1 MSKENMFD
9 LTGKVAVITGASSG
23 LGVQFAKTLAKA
35 GANLAILAR
44 RRDKLEEVKKEIE
57 AEYSVEVFVEPCD
70 VLSIS
75 DIRSSV
81 QKIRE
86 HYKHI
91 DILVNNAGVATSQ
104 PSHQHSDEEWQKVIN
119 TNLNAVFYFA
129 REIGNIMVQQKY
141 GKIINLGSIH
151 SRVAMPGM
159 PLTAYA
165 TSKGGVL
172 MMTKALA
179 AEWAKDGI
187 TVNAIGPSYVKSE
200 MTKTAFSNPDTL
212 KAIES
217 LCPMGRVGNPEE
229 LDGALLYFASNASSF
244 TTGQLLNIDGG
255 WTAV

>member
-1 MSKENMFD
+1 MSKDLFD
-9 LTGKVAVITGASSG
+9 LTGKVAVVTGASSG
-23 LGVQFAKTLAKA
+23 LGVQFAKALAKA

-44 RRDKLEEVKKEIE
+44 RREKLEAVKKEIE
-57 AEYSVEVFVEPCD
+57 DEFGVEVFVEPCD
-70 VLSIS
+70 ALSIS

-81 QKIRE
+81 QNIRE
-86 HYKHI
+86 HYKKI

-104 PSHQHSDEEWQKVIN
+104 PSHQHSDEEWQKVID

-129 REIGNIMVQQKY
+129 REVGNIMVQQKY

-159 PLTAYA
+159 PIAAYA
-165 TSKGGVL
+165 ASKGGVFML
-172 MMTKALA
+172 TKALA

-187 TVNAIGPSYVKSE
+187 TVNAIGPSYFKSE
-200 MTKTAFSNPDTL
+200 MTKDVFENPDL
-212 KAIES
+212 VRAIES
-217 LCPMGRVGNPEE
+217 LCPMGRAGNPGE
-229 LDGALLYFASNASSF
+229 LDGALIYFASDASSY

>member
-1 MSKENMFD
+1 MSKNLFD
-9 LTGKVAVITGASSG
+9 LTGKVAVVTGASSG
-23 LGVQFAKTLAKA
+23 LGVQFAKTLAEA

-44 RRDKLEEVKKEIE
+44 RRDRLEKVKAEIE
-57 AEYSVEVFVEPCD
+57 AEYGVEVFVEPCD

-104 PSHQHSDEEWQKVIN
+104 PSHQHTDDEWQRVIN

-129 REIGNIMVQQKY
+129 REVGNIMVQQKY

-151 SRVAMPGM
+151 SRVAMPGA

-172 MMTKALA
+172 MMTRALA
-179 AEWAKDGI
+179 AEWAKEGI

-200 MTKTAFSNPDTL
+200 MTQAALSNPAFT
-212 KAIES
+212 KVIES
-217 LCPMGRVGNPEE
+217 MCPMGRAGNPDE
-229 LDGALLYFASNASSF
+229 LDGALLYFASDASSF